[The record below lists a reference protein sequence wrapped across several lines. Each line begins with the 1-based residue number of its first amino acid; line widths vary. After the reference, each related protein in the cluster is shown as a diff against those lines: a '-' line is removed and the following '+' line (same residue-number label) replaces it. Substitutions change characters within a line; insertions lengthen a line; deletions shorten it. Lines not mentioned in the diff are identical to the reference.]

1 MFRGCARRLRVDLRR
16 SVARHS
22 RGIYQRGILD
32 IYGTWRA
39 GAPPPH
45 GGRAWASERFRGVAG
60 YIRTRARYIVPRCT
74 TYAVTFASP
83 LPDHHHCC
91 RPTPLHSML
100 PFPFLLSFS
109 FSAPFFRPLLLSFS
123 LSEFNGGKFS
133 QPKSISCPPPPHES
147 TGPYSHCLL
156 CSLSSLERNG
166 VAFGRDEHTPPRIAD
181 LFKFLRCC
189 HLRTYVFLGV
199 IILHTRWRS
208 SAVLTERRDYGLNL

>member
-1 MFRGCARRLRVDLRR
+1 MRR

-39 GAPPPH
+39 GAPH
-45 GGRAWASERFRGVAG
+45 RTGRAWASERFRGVAG

-91 RPTPLHSML
+91 RPTPLHSM
-100 PFPFLLSFS
+100 FPFLFLPSFS

-133 QPKSISCPPPPHES
+133 QPKSISCPPPHES

-166 VAFGRDEHTPPRIAD
+166 VASGRDEHTPLALLIYSNSCAVVISVRI
-181 LFKFLRCC
+181 FLR
-189 HLRTYVFLGV
+189 V

-208 SAVLTERRDYGLNL
+208 SVV